1 MQLPIFKA
9 RASGAGSLM
18 VTPRSKT
25 EVLSKTTQSYLQ
37 DWVKEHIYG
46 IRKQIKSKYIDKG
59 LSNEDF
65 AIDHAIKMLDLPF
78 VLKNS
83 ESFEDDYFTGTPD
96 IVTDTEVLDIKCSW
110 DCFTFPLFAEEIP
123 TDDYFY
129 QLQVYM
135 HLTKRKSARLVYVL
149 TDTPAEMQWGEMVS
163 YDHVADK
170 FKIKT
175 FDVKYDINVIAQL
188 QTKVAE
194 ARNYISSITKHF
206 LT

>member
-9 RASGAGSLM
+9 RASSAGTLM

-25 EVLSKTTQSYLQ
+25 ETLSKTTQSYLQ
-37 DWVKEHIYG
+37 DWGKEHIYG

-59 LSNEDF
+59 LTNEDY
-65 AIDHAIKMLDLPF
+65 AIDQAIKMLDLPF
-78 VLKNS
+78 VLKNV

-110 DCFTFPLFAEEIP
+110 DAFTFPLFAEQIP

-135 HLTKRKSARLVYVL
+135 HMTGRKLSRLVYVL
-149 TDTPAEMQWGEMVS
+149 TDTPAEMQWGEIVS
-163 YDHVADK
+163 YESVADK

-175 FDVKYDINVIAQL
+175 FTVEYQPEIIEQL
-188 QTKVAE
+188 QQRVLA
-194 ARNYISSITKHF
+194 AREYIDEITKS
-206 LT
+206 L

>member
-9 RASGAGSLM
+9 RASAAGSLM
-18 VTPRSKT
+18 VSPRSKT
-25 EVLSKTTQSYLQ
+25 ETISKTTQSYLQ

-46 IRKQIKSKYIDKG
+46 VRKQIKSKYIDKG
-59 LSNEDF
+59 LTNEDY
-65 AIDHAIKMLDLPF
+65 AIDQAIKMLDLPF

-96 IVTDTEVLDIKCSW
+96 IVTDSEVLDIKCSW

-135 HLTKRKSARLVYVL
+135 HLTGRKSARLVYVL
-149 TDTPAEMQWGEMVS
+149 TDTPYELQWGEMVT
-163 YDHVADK
+163 YEHVADK
-170 FKIKT
+170 FKIKKFT
-175 FDVKYDINVIAQL
+175 VKYQPEVIEQLQQRVIA
-188 QTKVAE
+188 
-194 ARNYISSITKHF
+194 AREYISLITKH
-206 LT
+206 L

>member
-9 RASGAGSLM
+9 RASAAGSLM
-18 VTPRSKT
+18 VSPRSKT
-25 EVLSKTTQSYLQ
+25 ETLSKTTQTYLQ
-37 DWVKEHIYG
+37 DWAKEHIYG

-59 LSNEDF
+59 LTNEDY
-65 AIDHAIKMLDLPF
+65 AIDQAIKMLDLPF
-78 VLKNS
+78 VLKNV

-110 DCFTFPLFAEEIP
+110 DAFTFPLFADEIP

-135 HLTKRKSARLVYVL
+135 HLTGRKSARLVYVL
-149 TDTPAEMQWGEMVS
+149 TDTPPELQWGEIVS
-163 YDHVADK
+163 YQHVSEK

-175 FDVKYDINVIAQL
+175 YTVEYQPEIIEQL
-188 QTKVAE
+188 QQRVLA
-194 ARNYISSITKHF
+194 AREYIEKITKT
-206 LT
+206 L

>member
-9 RASGAGSLM
+9 RASSSGALM
-18 VTPRSKT
+18 ISPRSKT

-59 LSNEDF
+59 LTNEDF
-65 AIDHAIKMLDLPF
+65 AIDQAIKMLDLPF

-83 ESFEDDYFTGTPD
+83 ESFEDEYFTGTPD

-110 DCFTFPLFAEEIP
+110 DCFTFPLFADEIP

-135 HLTKRKSARLVYVL
+135 HLTGRKSARLVYVL
-149 TDTPAEMQWGEMVS
+149 TDTPADMQWGEIVS
-163 YDHVADK
+163 YEHVADR

-175 FDVKYDINVIAQL
+175 FTVEYQPEVIKQL
-188 QTKVAE
+188 QQRVFA
-194 ARNYISSITKHF
+194 AREYISLITKD
-206 LT
+206 L

>member
-25 EVLSKTTQSYLQ
+25 ETISKTTQSYLQ
-37 DWVKEHIYG
+37 DWAKEHIYG

-59 LSNEDF
+59 LTNEDY
-65 AIDHAIKMLDLPF
+65 AIDQAIKMLDLPF
-78 VLKNS
+78 VLKNV

-96 IVTDTEVLDIKCSW
+96 IVTDTEILDVKCSW
-110 DCFTFPLFAEEIP
+110 DCFTYPLFEQEIP
-123 TDDYFY
+123 TDGYFY

-135 HLTKRKSARLVYVL
+135 HLTGRKTARLVYVL

-163 YDHVADK
+163 YQHVADK

-175 FDVKYDINVIAQL
+175 FTVKYQPEIIEQLQQRVIAAREYISL
-188 QTKVAE
+188 ITKV
-194 ARNYISSITKHF
+194 
-206 LT
+206 L

>member
-9 RASGAGSLM
+9 RASAAGSLM
-18 VTPRSKT
+18 VSPRSKT
-25 EVLSKTTQSYLQ
+25 ETISKTTQSYLQ

-46 IRKQIKSKYIDKG
+46 VRKQIKSKYIDKG
-59 LSNEDF
+59 LTNEDY
-65 AIDHAIKMLDLPF
+65 AIDQAIKMLDLPF

-96 IVTDTEVLDIKCSW
+96 IVTDSEVLDIKCSW

-135 HLTKRKSARLVYVL
+135 HLTGRKSARLVYVL
-149 TDTPAEMQWGEMVS
+149 TDTPYELQWGEMVS
-163 YDHVADK
+163 YEHVAYK

-175 FDVKYDINVIAQL
+175 FRVEYQPEIIEQLQQRVIAAREYITL
-188 QTKVAE
+188 ITKV
-194 ARNYISSITKHF
+194 
-206 LT
+206 L